1 MATFKRFEE
10 IKAWQLARDLCKMV
24 YTLTNKGD
32 FVKDFAFKNQIRD
45 AAGSAMDNIAEG
57 YERDGTKEFI
67 HFLSISKGS
76 SGEVRSQAY
85 RALDVS
91 YITKDEFDELF
102 ALAVSVSKTDSGR
115 MDYLKTCELKGIK
128 WK

>member
-10 IKAWQLARDLCKMV
+10 IQAWQLARDLCKLV
-24 YTLTNKGD
+24 YKLNSKGD

-67 HFLSISKGS
+67 NFLSVSKGS
-76 SGEVRSQAY
+76 SGEVRSESY
-85 RALDVS
+85 RAFDVG
-91 YITKDEFDELF
+91 YITNDEFMELF
-102 ALAVSVSKTDSGR
+102 KLAGRVSKVASGLLE
-115 MDYLKTCELKGIK
+115 YLKTCELKGTK

>member
-10 IKAWQLARDLCKMV
+10 IEAWQLARELCKLV
-24 YTLTNKGD
+24 YKLTSKGE
-32 FVKDFAFKNQIRD
+32 FAKDFAFKNQIRD

-67 HFLSISKGS
+67 NFLSVSKGS
-76 SGEVRSQAY
+76 SGEVRSQSY
-85 RALDVS
+85 RAFDIGYV
-91 YITKDEFDELF
+91 TKEEFMELYT
-102 ALAVSVSKTDSGR
+102 LAVRVSKANAGL
-115 MDYLKTCELKGIK
+115 MEYLKACELKGIK